1 MIILEFLSEK
11 NSCFWHSWNFSFFR
25 FCWFLVRFS
34 HIYHKFQEI
43 LVRLNNLVVDV
54 EFWFWESAIAHQ
66 FRILLVIASKR
77 KEVVNVCNLAEVRA
91 DWIKENEL
99 EVHVLLDEINSR
111 LVITVDK
118 IHILYC
124 REVME
129 TIFDHISIDHF
140 FISISHLCNLILH
153 LVLENLIE
161 KCSAFI
167 LTDSSS
173 VVFLVLNS
181 FREEHFKSWKLHN
194 SCISILRSE
203 VSIVNSITC
212 QSTCHPCCICSI
224 LSDSLIQ
231 RNKITFAFT
240 HFLTI
245 NIDISIAV
253 VGSWPKFVI
262 LPNSCV
268 IEESHCQMI
277 FDQIFSRTS

>member
-1 MIILEFLSEK
+1 M
-11 NSCFWHSWNFSFFR
+11 
-25 FCWFLVRFS
+25 
-34 HIYHKFQEI
+34 
-43 LVRLNNLVVDV
+43 RLNNLVVDV

-66 FRILLVIASKR
+66 FWILLVIASKR

-129 TIFDHISIDHF
+129 TILDHISIDHF
-140 FISISHLCNLILH
+140 FISISHLSNLILH

-161 KCSAFI
+161 KCSTFI

-181 FREEHFKSWKLHN
+181 FREEHFKS
-194 SCISILRSE
+194 
-203 VSIVNSITC
+203 
-212 QSTCHPCCICSI
+212 
-224 LSDSLIQ
+224 
-231 RNKITFAFT
+231 
-240 HFLTI
+240 
-245 NIDISIAV
+245 
-253 VGSWPKFVI
+253 
-262 LPNSCV
+262 
-268 IEESHCQMI
+268 
-277 FDQIFSRTS
+277 